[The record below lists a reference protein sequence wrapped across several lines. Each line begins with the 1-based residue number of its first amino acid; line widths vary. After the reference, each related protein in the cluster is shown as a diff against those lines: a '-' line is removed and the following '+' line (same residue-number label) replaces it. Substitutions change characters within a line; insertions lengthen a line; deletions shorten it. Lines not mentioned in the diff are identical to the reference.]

1 MKPVLAFLTLADF
14 LKLFGGK
21 LHFSKRRGNETPNEI
36 EVNLDLLRGLN
47 AALAVTLMHQDF
59 LDKLIEHGN
68 RQRVKVLVLV
78 NQSDKS
84 VCVLFLLLVTADCL
98 FQSRDFS
105 GQLRLLFCILS
116 VQSDSGCLKVSP
128 ECCPHRFYR
137 AGLPIRTL
145 SALRRQGVCAVS

>member
-68 RQRVKVLVLV
+68 GQLVEVLVLV
-78 NQSDKS
+78 NQSDKTIS
-84 VCVLFLLLVTADCL
+84 DIVNIGLHFFHKDV
-98 FQSRDFS
+98 
-105 GQLRLLFCILS
+105 RLYAASCS
-116 VQSDSGCLKVSP
+116 EV
-128 ECCPHRFYR
+128 
-137 AGLPIRTL
+137 
-145 SALRRQGVCAVS
+145 